1 MCDFKKN
8 LDSRHINI
16 NGIIISAKE
25 NSKEAL
31 KRHLFFYECPS
42 ALEEKM
48 GMTGCRKTMLRIVA
62 YHGLKARC
70 IAVLLHTRM
79 SHAGF
84 EPTLED

>member
-1 MCDFKKN
+1 MCYLRKTRTADI
-8 LDSRHINI
+8 S
-16 NGIIISAKE
+16 IIGNVISAKE

-48 GMTGCRKTMLRIVA
+48 DMTGCRKPMLRIAA

-84 EPTLED
+84 EPALGD

>member
-1 MCDFKKN
+1 MILRKTRTAD
-8 LDSRHINI
+8 INI
-16 NGIIISAKE
+16 IRNFLSAKD

-31 KRHLFFYECPS
+31 KRHLFFYECTS
-42 ALEEKM
+42 ALEKK
-48 GMTGCRKTMLRIVA
+48 GMTGVEPA

>member
-1 MCDFKKN
+1 MILRKAWPAD
-8 LDSRHINI
+8 INI
-16 NGIIISAKE
+16 IGNVISAKE

-31 KRHLFFYECPS
+31 KRHLFFYECTS

-48 GMTGCRKTMLRIVA
+48 GMTGCRKPMLRIAA

>member
-16 NGIIISAKE
+16 NGIIISGKE

-48 GMTGCRKTMLRIVA
+48 GMTGVEPAC
-62 YHGLKARC
+62 HGLKARC
-70 IAVLLHTRM
+70 IAVLLHTPM

>member
-1 MCDFKKN
+1 M
-8 LDSRHINI
+8 S
-16 NGIIISAKE
+16 
-25 NSKEAL
+25 
-31 KRHLFFYECPS
+31 P

-48 GMTGCRKTMLRIVA
+48 GMTGVEPA